1 MATPN
6 EFTPALFSL
15 DQASDWTRRYREQ
28 HTDGIKGHCFSRAT
42 LEAILAQ
49 PGCTGVRAYYG
60 RDAENQR
67 RLVLVGTDEQDN
79 DLLPAPTPL
88 QADHQVA
95 ESSAF
100 ATASA
105 DNETVI
111 GPGKMCPPNCSTQ
124 NILNS

>member
-6 EFTPALFSL
+6 EFLQEPFNL

-67 RLVLVGTDEQDN
+67 RLVLVGTDEQEN
-79 DLLPAPTPL
+79 DILPTLAL
-88 QADHQVA
+88 QQTASLTA
-95 ESSAF
+95 ESSPL
-100 ATASA
+100 ATTTG
-105 DNETVI
+105 DDVII
-111 GPGKMCPPNCSTQ
+111 GPGKACPPSCSTQ

>member
-1 MATPN
+1 MPTPN
-6 EFTPALFSL
+6 DFSQEPFSL

-28 HTDGIKGHCFSRAT
+28 HTDGVKGHCFSRAT

-67 RLVLVGTDEQDN
+67 RLVLVGTDAQDN
-79 DLLPAPTPL
+79 DMLPTASLPQATSLLT
-88 QADHQVA
+88 
-95 ESSAF
+95 ESSAL
-100 ATASA
+100 ATTAA
-105 DNETVI
+105 TDDTII
-111 GPGKMCPPNCSTQ
+111 GPGKACPPACSMQ